1 MRTPPSAPRPGGF
14 DVEQAAPVDIDP
26 LVYAAFL
33 EYDRDHSGAISREEA
48 AKMIKA
54 LALPVSD
61 NYVQRTWDAY
71 DTDGS
76 GVLDLQEFAVMMK
89 EGIFRNALHLVKTP
103 GHSTAPVAP
112 TRTGSTRPPAT
123 PLQVVGNPL
132 AQQPPA
138 VAPRPS
144 GGVTTLRV
152 SAPSL
157 TTLADARDV
166 NARLRTEIKAELK
179 AEMRAEVRAELKNV
193 RAELKNELR
202 SEMEVEM
209 DSTPPQPNSML
220 AMQNGY
226 TANRQPSTAGHVS
239 SSGCLQKLGLG
250 QPNDRPPLCHAC
262 VNVGVGCCCCC
273 ICTPPLAHFLARPY
287 DVMTPSFLGLCVY
300 YCVFY
305 ASTYLIL
312 SDDPAKCIGPTDYDD
327 ETGAPEYPLACTIL
341 SALQFPMLLYTLFVV
356 LWSEKQYPSGKP
368 PPCSKKMPSKSGAV
382 DLERGNPMAT

>member
-152 SAPSL
+152 SAQHEELEESETPAEALFRAVDRDGDGQISFQEFASFWTERQLATTGTLGELSL
-157 TTLADARDV
+157 SLSISLSVSLSLSLSTG
-166 NARLRTEIKAELK
+166 
-179 AEMRAEVRAELKNV
+179 NV
-193 RAELKNELR
+193 RR
-202 SEMEVEM
+202 I
-209 DSTPPQPNSML
+209 
-220 AMQNGY
+220 
-226 TANRQPSTAGHVS
+226 RQ
-239 SSGCLQKLGLG
+239 
-250 QPNDRPPLCHAC
+250 
-262 VNVGVGCCCCC
+262 
-273 ICTPPLAHFLARPY
+273 ICTARARK
-287 DVMTPSFLGLCVY
+287 GL
-300 YCVFY
+300 
-305 ASTYLIL
+305 
-312 SDDPAKCIGPTDYDD
+312 
-327 ETGAPEYPLACTIL
+327 ETCG
-341 SALQFPMLLYTLFVV
+341 
-356 LWSEKQYPSGKP
+356 
-368 PPCSKKMPSKSGAV
+368 
-382 DLERGNPMAT
+382 

>member
-1 MRTPPSAPRPGGF
+1 M
-14 DVEQAAPVDIDP
+14 
-26 LVYAAFL
+26 
-33 EYDRDHSGAISREEA
+33 DR
-48 AKMIKA
+48 
-54 LALPVSD
+54 
-61 NYVQRTWDAY
+61 
-71 DTDGS
+71 
-76 GVLDLQEFAVMMK
+76 
-89 EGIFRNALHLVKTP
+89 
-103 GHSTAPVAP
+103 P
-112 TRTGSTRPPAT
+112 TRTGVNDPPRELRELARARRCSLGGT
-123 PLQVVGNPL
+123 TEHWHDRDVSHAVSIAVRAVHGAGVQRAGNMSHG
-132 AQQPPA
+132 PPP
-138 VAPRPS
+138 VAPRPVGS
-144 GGVTTLRV
+144 SRREAPPSLASIQAMRPLTAAPRTQP
-152 SAPSL
+152 PSL

-179 AEMRAEVRAELKNV
+179 AEMRAEVRAELKN
-193 RAELKNELR
+193 ELR

-209 DSTPPQPNSML
+209 DSTPPQPNS
-220 AMQNGY
+220 MQNGY